1 MSLLHLL
8 FPFTLLFSSPL
19 CDVSAH
25 QHVLSSYGRFDT
37 PDLFEQRN
45 MKAVIQNIHALART
59 ARGLPP
65 GTFNGPFLATKAPV
79 VTL

>member
-1 MSLLHLL
+1 M
-8 FPFTLLFSSPL
+8 
-19 CDVSAH
+19 
-25 QHVLSSYGRFDT
+25 YGRFDT

>member
-1 MSLLHLL
+1 MRTWPPPRRRYTNACVDLNVAK
-8 FPFTLLFSSPL
+8 T
-19 CDVSAH
+19 
-25 QHVLSSYGRFDT
+25 FDT
-37 PDLFEQRN
+37 PDLFEARN
-45 MKAVIQNIHALART
+45 MKAVVQNIHALART

>member
-1 MSLLHLL
+1 MPTEDL
-8 FPFTLLFSSPL
+8 FQS
-19 CDVSAH
+19 V
-25 QHVLSSYGRFDT
+25 
-37 PDLFEQRN
+37 DLFEARN
-45 MKAVIQNIHALART
+45 MKAVVQNIHALART